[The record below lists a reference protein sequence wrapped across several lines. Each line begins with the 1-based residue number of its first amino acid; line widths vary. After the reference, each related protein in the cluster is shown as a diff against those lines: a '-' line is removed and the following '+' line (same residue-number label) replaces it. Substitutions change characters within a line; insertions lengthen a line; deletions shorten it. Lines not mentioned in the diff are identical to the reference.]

1 MNDKIIYVIE
11 TGEYSDR
18 YIMAV
23 TMDKEKAE
31 WMERKY
37 GSIDEPVY
45 ITEYILDADI
55 PEEREKLYPVYKV
68 IIDDKGQIKS
78 VKIDHYTN
86 KANYVTNGEFLRGP
100 FFRGTEYELYFNGYC
115 TARDEEHA
123 KKIIKDFRSKKLSEE
138 LGL

>member
-1 MNDKIIYVIE
+1 MNNKTVYVIE
-11 TGEYSDR
+11 NGEYSDR

-37 GSIDEPVY
+37 GSVDDPVY

-55 PEEREKLYPVYKV
+55 PEERAELYPVYKV
-68 IIDDKGQIKS
+68 IVDNKGQIKS
-78 VKIDHYTN
+78 VSVDHYTD
-86 KANYVTNGEFLRGP
+86 KTNYQTYGEFLRGSYY
-100 FFRGTEYELYFNGYC
+100 RETLYELYFNGYC

-123 KKIIKDFRSKKLSEE
+123 KKIIKDYRSKKLSEE

>member
-1 MNDKIIYVIE
+1 MNDKIVYVIE

-31 WMERKY
+31 WIERKY
-37 GSIDEPVY
+37 GSFSDPIH
-45 ITEYILDADI
+45 ITEYVLDEDI
-55 PEEREKLYPVYKV
+55 PEEREELYPVYKV
-68 IIDDKGQIKS
+68 IIDDKGQINS
-78 VKIDHYTN
+78 AYIDFYTN
-86 KANYVTNGEFLRGP
+86 ETNYVTNGKLVPG
-100 FFRGTEYELYFNGYC
+100 GLYFIGFC

-123 KKIIKDFRSKKLSEE
+123 KKIMKDYRSKKLSEE

>member
-1 MNDKIIYVIE
+1 MNDKIVYVIE
-11 TGEYSDR
+11 AGEYSDR

-37 GSIDEPVY
+37 GSVGDPIHV
-45 ITEYILDADI
+45 TEYILDEDI
-55 PEEREKLYPVYKV
+55 PEEREELYPVYKV
-68 IIDDKGQIKS
+68 VIDDRGQIKS
-78 VKIDHYTN
+78 VNIDFYTSN
-86 KANYVTNGEFLRGP
+86 VNYTTNGEFLRGP
-100 FFRGTEYELYFNGYC
+100 YYLGTSYQLYFNGYC

>member
-1 MNDKIIYVIE
+1 MNDKIVYVIE
-11 TGEYSDR
+11 AGEYSDR
-18 YIMAV
+18 YIMAI

-37 GSIDEPVY
+37 GSIDEPVH

-55 PEEREKLYPVYKV
+55 PEKMDELHPVYKV
-68 IIDDKGQIKS
+68 IVDNKGQIES
-78 VKIDHYTN
+78 VCIDHYTD
-86 KANYVTNGEFLRGP
+86 KTNYATNGKLMRG
-100 FFRGTEYELYFNGYC
+100 LYFTGYC

-123 KKIIKDFRSKKLSEE
+123 KKIIKDYRSKKLSEE

>member
-1 MNDKIIYVIE
+1 MNDKIVYVIE
-11 TGEYSDR
+11 AGEYSDR

-31 WMERKY
+31 WMERRY
-37 GSIDEPVY
+37 GSVSDPVHV
-45 ITEYILDADI
+45 IEYVLDADI
-55 PEEREKLYPVYKV
+55 PEELDELHPVYKV
-68 IIDDKGQIKS
+68 IVDNKGQIKS
-78 VKIDHYTN
+78 VRVDHYTN
-86 KANYVTNGEFLRGP
+86 ETNYQTHGEFLRGP
-100 FFRGTEYELYFNGYC
+100 YYRDTLYELYFNGYC

>member
-1 MNDKIIYVIE
+1 MNDKIVYVIE
-11 TGEYSDR
+11 AGEYSDR

-37 GSIDEPVY
+37 GSIDEPVH

-55 PEEREKLYPVYKV
+55 PEKLDELYPVYKV
-68 IIDDKGQIKS
+68 IVDYKGQIES
-78 VKIDHYTN
+78 VNIDHYTN
-86 KANYVTNGEFLRGP
+86 EINYVTNGKITKRM
-100 FFRGTEYELYFNGYC
+100 YFDGYC

-123 KKIIKDFRSKKLSEE
+123 KKIIKDYRSKKLSEE

>member
-1 MNDKIIYVIE
+1 MNDKIVYVIE

-37 GSIDEPVY
+37 GSTGDPVHV
-45 ITEYILDADI
+45 TEYILDEDI
-55 PEEREKLYPVYKV
+55 PEEREELYPVYKV
-68 IIDDKGQIKS
+68 VIDNKGQIES
-78 VKIDHYTN
+78 VNIDSYTN
-86 KANYVTNGEFLRGP
+86 NINYTTNGELLRKSYYP
-100 FFRGTEYELYFNGYC
+100 GTLYKLYFNGYC

>member
-1 MNDKIIYVIE
+1 MNDKIVYVIE
-11 TGEYSDR
+11 AGEYSDR

-31 WMERKY
+31 WMERRY
-37 GSIDEPVY
+37 GSVSDPIHV
-45 ITEYILDADI
+45 TEYILDEDI
-55 PEEREKLYPVYKV
+55 PEDREELHPVYKV
-68 IIDDKGQIKS
+68 VIDNKGQIES
-78 VKIDHYTN
+78 VNIDSYTN
-86 KANYVTNGEFLRGP
+86 KTNYVTNGKLVPG
-100 FFRGTEYELYFNGYC
+100 GLYFTGFC